1 MANTLSAY
9 INTLFESSAAAETR
23 AKSEEARRQQEEAE
37 QFAQRS
43 MSLPDRLKRI
53 IAAMPETER
62 TKPRSLEWF
71 AERLRGRQRLS
82 PHRGELAGALR
93 SLGWTRKRRWHESAG
108 GFRAYWHPPV
118 ND

>member
-1 MANTLSAY
+1 MADTLTTY
-9 INTLFESSAAAETR
+9 INDLFESSAAAETR
-23 AKSEEARRQQEEAE
+23 AKLEEVHKRQEEAE
-37 QFAQRS
+37 QFAQRA

-62 TKPRSLEWF
+62 TKSRSLEFF

-93 SLGWTRKRRWHESAG
+93 SLGWTRKRCWHKSEAA
-108 GFRAYWHPPV
+108 FRAYWYPPV